1 MNETLQETLRQ
12 ALPDM
17 PAEDVHAV
25 AAFAEFLGKKR
36 QEAASHENVLSDEQH
51 ARILA
56 EFDTVT
62 ALSMQQGSPVCNRD
76 HDHYLYGAK

>member
-17 PAEDVHAV
+17 LAEDVHAV

-51 ARILA
+51 ARNLA

-62 ALSMQQGSPVCNRD
+62 AFQARGHIKLRTAARHCGP
-76 HDHYLYGAK
+76 L